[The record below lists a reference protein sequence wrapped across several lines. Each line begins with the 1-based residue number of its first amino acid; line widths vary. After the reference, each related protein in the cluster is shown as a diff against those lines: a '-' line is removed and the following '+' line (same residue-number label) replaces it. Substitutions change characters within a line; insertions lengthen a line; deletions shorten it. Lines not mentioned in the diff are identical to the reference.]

1 MTAPTKKIALPSWTG
16 TAAGGIAGLALAG
29 VGLVALPIAIPVA
42 LVAGAGLDLYR
53 HKHGHKLTIGVAGG
67 PSAAPPLQ
75 VMKMIVHASPKA
87 AAAPVAAAAASQAAA
102 AAPIPEATR
111 LQDYLMKYPG
121 DRIVMGPMFFQNA
134 PVPGLVTDFQTAFN
148 NDAPAVKALGT
159 LPVTGAYDASTS
171 AALAYYTHEPI
182 AAP

>member
-53 HKHGHKLTIGVAGG
+53 HKHGHKLTIGVAG
-67 PSAAPPLQ
+67 PPAPPPIQ

-87 AAAPVAAAAASQAAA
+87 AAAPIAAAAASQAAA

-111 LQDYLMKYPG
+111 LQDYLVKYPG
-121 DRIVMGPMFFQNA
+121 DRIVEGATFFALA

-148 NDAPAVKALGT
+148 KDAPAVKALGT